1 MPEELESTIYTNSGY
16 NKHLD
21 SISDIISWTCPNK
34 FKGLP
39 GGVRK
44 KICDTNPADGGKRGK

>member
-21 SISDIISWTCPNK
+21 Y
-34 FKGLP
+34 
-39 GGVRK
+39 
-44 KICDTNPADGGKRGK
+44 TNPADGGKRGK